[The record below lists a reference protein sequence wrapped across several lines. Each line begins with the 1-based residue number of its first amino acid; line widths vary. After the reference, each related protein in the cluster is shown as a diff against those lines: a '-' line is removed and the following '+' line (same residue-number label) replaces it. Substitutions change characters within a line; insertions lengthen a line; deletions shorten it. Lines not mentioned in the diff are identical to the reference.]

1 MLDFSNR
8 NYFSMGDDGEEEIEG
23 ETEETESAE
32 EKEKTGNDEEKEF
45 SPAGDTGVSPDEEIE

>member
-23 ETEETESAE
+23 ETEETGSAE
-32 EKEKTGNDEEKEF
+32 EKDKTEKDEEEEF
-45 SPAGDTGVSPDEEIE
+45 SSAGDTGVSPDEEIE